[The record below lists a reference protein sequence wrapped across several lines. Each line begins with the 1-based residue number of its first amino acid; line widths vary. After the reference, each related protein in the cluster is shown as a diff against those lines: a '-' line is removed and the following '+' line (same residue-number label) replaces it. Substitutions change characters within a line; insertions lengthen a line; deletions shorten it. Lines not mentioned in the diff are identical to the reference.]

1 MFRLFRKW
9 HAIAVLSI
17 SLLACQLP
25 AEVQA
30 HAFYLRLADDAT
42 GAFGWAGLGI
52 DRGGLITEL
61 ITHAMPMAL
70 AILASHLWLIL
81 AVWLLPRTWA
91 VSAKALYAVLALGT
105 ASGCVIAGYISS
117 PAIRGIV
124 AYAAAALPLIALPL
138 RLRVRASI
146 SEFTALHRLFFPSF
160 LLALLIF
167 GSDSICLRGTGR
179 TGRQLPI
186 DGRTCRLTR
195 GCRSPSPRWF
205 PLDAWTCQ

>member
-17 SLLACQLP
+17 SLLACQLH

-52 DRGGLITEL
+52 DRGALITKL
-61 ITHAMPMAL
+61 ITHTLPMAL
-70 AILASHLWLIL
+70 AILAGHLWLIL

-91 VSAKALYAVLALGT
+91 VPAKALYAVLALGT
-105 ASGCVIAGYISS
+105 ASGCVVAGYISS
-117 PAIRGIV
+117 PAIGGVV
-124 AYAAAALPLIALPL
+124 AYTAAALPLIVLPL
-138 RLRVRASI
+138 RPRGRASI
-146 SEFTALHRLFFPSF
+146 SEFSALHRLFFPSF

-167 GSDSICLRGTGR
+167 GSRLYLFAWDGQDWQTVAHRWR
-179 TGRQLPI
+179 NLPI
-186 DGRTCRLTR
+186 DSWLPLAFAEMVT
-195 GCRSPSPRWF
+195 
-205 PLDAWTCQ
+205 LDAWTCQ